1 MKQTNNYTQVRI
13 KPEYRDK
20 LSALAAHERRSMA
33 RQLEV
38 LIDQALNQESQV
50 EHAA

>member
-1 MKQTNNYTQVRI
+1 MNYTQVRI

-20 LSALAAHERRSMA
+20 LAALAARERRSMT

-38 LIDQALNQESQV
+38 LIDQALKQEPQV
-50 EHAA
+50 EHAK